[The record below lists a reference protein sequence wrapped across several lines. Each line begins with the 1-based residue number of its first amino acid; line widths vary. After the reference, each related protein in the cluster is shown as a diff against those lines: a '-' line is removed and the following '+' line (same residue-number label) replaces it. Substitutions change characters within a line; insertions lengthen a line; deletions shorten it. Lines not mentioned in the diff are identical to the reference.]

1 MNHAFLSVVL
11 VDPSTQSDLEPILHL
26 LMDKLQQISS
36 QFEIIVVE
44 NTLSDQKITSLLEI
58 SNSEAMKNL
67 TVLCLSNRA
76 NFQTAAW
83 AGLENSLGDFVCIF
97 NPINDDIDQIE
108 KLFQQS
114 AEGFDIVYG
123 NNLNTPQASLP
134 YRLLS
139 YIFHSIYKGINASS
153 IERQAGTFK
162 VLSRRLISY
171 IGQFSQPL
179 IKFRYID
186 SNSNIAVKRIDYHAS
201 HSSININK
209 KTIFSGIDDGFNLL
223 VSSTKIPIRI
233 VTGLSLIGAVF
244 SVAYSVYVLIISFT
258 DQDVAEGWASLSLQ
272 FSSSFFLMSCVLLI
286 LGEYILHMS
295 RLSNEG
301 PEYFISREFVSKIS
315 DKKDFL
321 NIEQSD

>member
-1 MNHAFLSVVL
+1 MNHAFLSLVL
-11 VDPSTQSDLEPILHL
+11 VDPSNQSDLEPILHL

-44 NTLSDQKITSLLEI
+44 NTLSDERITSLLEI

-67 TVLCLSNRA
+67 TVLCLSDRT

-108 KLFQQS
+108 NLFQQS

-123 NNLNTPQASLP
+123 NNLNASQASLP

-139 YIFHSIYKGINASS
+139 YIFHAIYKGINASS
-153 IERQAGTFK
+153 IEGQAGTFK

-179 IKFRYID
+179 IKFQYID

-201 HSSININK
+201 HSIKINK
-209 KTIFSGIDDGFNLL
+209 KTIFSGIDDGFSLL

-233 VTGLSLIGAVF
+233 VTSLSLIGALF

-301 PEYFISREFVSKIS
+301 PEYFISREFVSNIS

>member
-1 MNHAFLSVVL
+1 MNHAFLSLVL

-26 LMDKLQQISS
+26 LVDKLQQISS

-58 SNSEAMKNL
+58 SGSEAMKNL

-108 KLFQQS
+108 TLFQQS

-123 NNLNTPQASLP
+123 NDLNAPKASLS

-139 YIFHSIYKGINASS
+139 YIFHSIYKGINGRS
-153 IERQAGTFK
+153 IEGQAGTFK

-201 HSSININK
+201 QNFNIDK
-209 KTIFSGIDDGFNLL
+209 KTILTGIDDGFNLL

-233 VTGLSLIGAVF
+233 VTGLSLIGAIS
-244 SVAYSVYVLIISFT
+244 SVIYSVYVLIISLSDKEVT
-258 DQDVAEGWASLSLQ
+258 EGWASLSLQ
-272 FSSSFFLMSCVLLI
+272 FSFSFFLMSCVLLI

>member
-1 MNHAFLSVVL
+1 MNHAFLSLVL
-11 VDPSTQSDLEPILHL
+11 VDPSTHTDLEPILL
-26 LMDKLQQISS
+26 QLADKLEQIST

-44 NTLSDQKITSLLEI
+44 NTLSEKKLASLLEI
-58 SNSEAMKNL
+58 SDSETMKNL

-108 KLFQQS
+108 TLFQES

-123 NNLNTPQASLP
+123 NDLNSSKASLS

-139 YIFHSIYKGINASS
+139 YGFHSIYKGINGTS
-153 IERQAGTFK
+153 IVSQAGTFK

-186 SNSNIAVKRIDYHAS
+186 SNSNIAVKRIDYHAT
-201 HSSININK
+201 HNTDIDK
-209 KTIFSGIDDGFNLL
+209 KTILSGIDDGFNLL

-233 VTGLSLIGAVF
+233 VTGLSLIGAIS
-244 SVAYSVYVLIISFT
+244 SVIYSVYVLIISLS
-258 DQDVAEGWASLSLQ
+258 DQEVTEGWASLSLQ
-272 FSSSFFLMSCVLLI
+272 FSFSFFLMSCVLLI

>member
-1 MNHAFLSVVL
+1 MG
-11 VDPSTQSDLEPILHL
+11 
-26 LMDKLQQISS
+26 
-36 QFEIIVVE
+36 
-44 NTLSDQKITSLLEI
+44 
-58 SNSEAMKNL
+58 SEM
-67 TVLCLSNRA
+67 
-76 NFQTAAW
+76 
-83 AGLENSLGDFVCIF
+83 CI
-97 NPINDDIDQIE
+97 
-108 KLFQQS
+108 
-114 AEGFDIVYG
+114 
-123 NNLNTPQASLP
+123 
-134 YRLLS
+134 R
-139 YIFHSIYKGINASS
+139 
-153 IERQAGTFK
+153 
-162 VLSRRLISY
+162 
-171 IGQFSQPL
+171 
-179 IKFRYID
+179 D
-186 SNSNIAVKRIDYHAS
+186 S
-201 HSSININK
+201 K

-301 PEYFISREFVSKIS
+301 PEYFISREFVSNIS